1 MPVNISVTKKCMD
14 LKNKSQTVA
23 KSRLTYLP
31 LEITHFP
38 LKIYRTRLAL
48 ESEDVPPTESLRE
61 F

>member
-1 MPVNISVTKKCMD
+1 MD
-14 LKNKSQTVA
+14 LKNTSQTVA

-48 ESEDVPPTESLRE
+48 ESEDVPPTESPGE